1 MCLMR
6 ILLIFLFLLPF
17 AASSQTREETEAWIM
32 SKADVRAYELGLH
45 YRIEEGEMI
54 QLIEPISVLVGV
66 GSDIEKSILLESVKT
81 ISYKHTDVFLS
92 FVLICD
98 YDCVYSVVT
107 DPNEIGRAHVF
118 TPVPNAHLV
127 FRYLLE
133 RITIYTY

>member
-66 GSDIEKSILLESVKT
+66 GSDIEKSIPLESVKT
-81 ISYKHTDVFLS
+81 ISYKHTDEFLS
-92 FVLICD
+92 FFLNCE

-107 DPNEIGRAHVF
+107 DPNGKMEADKIGRAWG
-118 TPVPNAHLV
+118 
-127 FRYLLE
+127 RE
-133 RITIYTY
+133 RVCQVV